1 MKPSEPGT
9 HSLNECRASLAV
21 NFSTIQ
27 QVEHLFI
34 PKKTKLTHY
43 RHLAVP
49 RTERNP
55 LTETAFTLFLANKS
69 YHIPRL

>member
-1 MKPSEPGT
+1 MSAGQ
-9 HSLNECRASLAV
+9 ASLLISQQF
-21 NFSTIQ
+21 NKLNTFSS
-27 QVEHLFI
+27 